1 MYPRDYVET
10 TPDKPAFIIASTG
23 EEVSYLQLEQ
33 RANRAAQLFR
43 ALGLKA
49 GDHIAIFMENNRH
62 FMEIVWGAQ
71 RAGLI
76 YTAVSTHLKRDEVI
90 YIADNCEARILI
102 TSPKLSQTATEVAS
116 ACSSVDHFY
125 MVEHALEGFNSWDE
139 ACASQSDQPIE
150 DEEGGVPML
159 YSSGTTGM
167 PKGVLPARV
176 GNLPID
182 ALSAQIQGLMM
193 LFGFDSDTVYLS
205 PAPLYHAAP
214 LANNLFTM
222 YAGGTSII
230 MDAFDAEGSLALI
243 ERYRVTLSQWVPIM
257 FTRLLKLPVEVRAR
271 YDVSSMKNAFH
282 AAAPCPIEVKQ
293 QMIDWWGPII
303 LEYYSATEAH
313 GVTFINSEQWLAHRG
328 SVGLPMACEVHI
340 LDDEQQELPAGEVGE
355 IYFSKKGPRFEYYK
369 EGDKTTGAYNT
380 HGYAS
385 VGDMGYVDE
394 DGFLYLTDRRNFMII
409 TGGVNVYP
417 QEVENLLITHPEVA
431 DVAVFGIPSEQFGE
445 EVKAVVQ
452 ALEPQTDTEAL
463 ASRLDTFCR
472 ERLSTIKCPR
482 SYDFMAELPR
492 LDNGKLYKRHLQA
505 SYQEK
510 P

>member
-1 MYPRDYVET
+1 MYPRDYVES
-10 TPDKPAFIIASTG
+10 TPDKAAFIIASTG

-33 RANRAAQLFR
+33 RANRGAHLFR

-76 YTAVSTHLKRDEVI
+76 YSAISTHLKRDEVL
-90 YIADNCEARILI
+90 YIADNCEAKVLI
-102 TSPKLSQTATEVAS
+102 TSPKLSVVAREVAS
-116 ACSSVDHFY
+116 GTSSVEHFY
-125 MVEHALEGFNSWDE
+125 MVENALEGFKSWDE
-139 ACASQSDQPIE
+139 ACASLPDQPID

-167 PKGVLPARV
+167 PKGVLPAKPN
-176 GNLPID
+176 NLPID
-182 ALSAQIQGLMM
+182 ALSAQIQGLML
-193 LFGFDSDTVYLS
+193 LFGFDAETIYLS

-257 FTRLLKLPVEVRAR
+257 FTRMLKLPSEVRNR
-271 YDVSSMKNAFH
+271 YDISSMKTAFH
-282 AAAPCPIEVKQ
+282 AAAPCPVEVKQ

-303 LEYYSATEAH
+303 LEYYSATESH
-313 GVTFINSEQWLAHRG
+313 GVTFINSEQWLEHRG

-340 LDDEQQELPAGEVGE
+340 LDDNQQEVPTGEVGE

-369 EGDKTTGAYNT
+369 EDGKTSGAYNDK
-380 HGYAS
+380 GYAS

-417 QEVENLLITHPEVA
+417 QEVENLLITHPDVA

-452 ALEPQTDTEAL
+452 AVDPDIDIETL
-463 ASRLDTFCR
+463 ASRLGSFCR
-472 ERLSTIKCPR
+472 ERLSTVKCPR

-492 LDNGKLYKRHLQA
+492 LDNGKLYKRHLQDQ
-505 SYQEK
+505 YRNK
-510 P
+510 

>member
-1 MYPRDYVET
+1 MYPRDYIES
-10 TPDKPAFIIASTG
+10 TPDKAAFIIASTG

-33 RANRAAQLFR
+33 RANRGAHLFR

-76 YTAVSTHLKRDEVI
+76 YTAVSTHLKRDEVL
-90 YIADNCEARILI
+90 YIAENCEAKVLI
-102 TSPKLSQTATEVAS
+102 TSPKLSEVAREVAS
-116 ACSSVDHFY
+116 ETTSVDHFY
-125 MVEHALEGFNSWDE
+125 MVEDALDGFESWDE
-139 ACASQSDQPIE
+139 ACATHPDQPID

-167 PKGVLPARV
+167 PKGVLPARPD
-176 GNLPID
+176 NLPID
-182 ALSAQIQGLMM
+182 ALSPQIRGLIM
-193 LFGFDSDTVYLS
+193 LFGFDADTIYLS

-222 YAGGTSII
+222 YAGGTSVI
-230 MDAFDAEGSLALI
+230 MDTFGAEESLALI

-257 FTRLLKLPVEVRAR
+257 FTRMLKLPAEIRDY
-271 YDVSSMKNAFH
+271 YDISSMKTAFH
-282 AAAPCPIEVKQ
+282 AAAPCPVDVKQ

-313 GVTFINSEQWLAHRG
+313 GVTFINSEQWLEHRG
-328 SVGLPMACEVHI
+328 SVGLPMGCEVHI
-340 LDDEQQELPAGEVGE
+340 LDENQQEVPTGEIGE
-355 IYFSKKGPRFEYYK
+355 IYFSKEGPRFEYYK
-369 EGDKTTGAYNT
+369 EGDKTTGAYT
-380 HGYAS
+380 DKGYAS

-445 EVKAVVQ
+445 EVKAVIQ
-452 ALEPQTDTEAL
+452 AIDPDSDSEAL
-463 ASRLDTFCR
+463 AGKLDSFCR

-482 SYDFMAELPR
+482 SYDFMTELPR
-492 LDNGKLYKRHLQA
+492 LDNGKLYKRHLQEQ
-505 SYQEK
+505 YKHQ
-510 P
+510 

>member
-1 MYPRDYVET
+1 MYPRDYLNT
-10 TPDKPAFIIASTG
+10 TPDKAAFIIASSG
-23 EEVSYLQLEQ
+23 EEVSYRQLEQ
-33 RANRAAQLFR
+33 RANRGAQLFR

-49 GDHIAIFMENNRH
+49 GDHIAIFMENNRY
-62 FMEIVWGAQ
+62 FMEIVWAAQ

-76 YTAVSTHLKRDEVI
+76 YTAISTHLKRDEVL
-90 YIADNCEARILI
+90 YIADNCEAKVLI
-102 TSPKLSQTATEVAS
+102 TSPKMSAVAREVAS
-116 ACSSVDHFY
+116 GSSSVGHFY
-125 MVEHALEGFNSWDE
+125 TVKETLDGFSNWDD
-139 ACASQSDQPIE
+139 ACASQSDQPID

-167 PKGVLPARV
+167 PKGVLPTLP

-182 ALSAQIQGLMM
+182 ALSSQMQGLML
-193 LFGFDSDTVYLS
+193 LFGFNADAVYLS

-214 LANNLFTM
+214 LAYNLFTM

-230 MDAFDAEGSLALI
+230 MDTFDAEGSLKLI

-257 FTRLLKLPVEVRAR
+257 FSRLLKLPPDVRSR
-271 YDVSSMKNAFH
+271 YDISSMKNAFH
-282 AAAPCPIEVKQ
+282 AAAPCPVEVKQ

-303 LEYYSATEAH
+303 SEYYSATESH

-328 SVGLPMACEVHI
+328 SVGLPLGCEVHI
-340 LDDEQQELPAGEVGE
+340 LDDNHQEVPTGEVGE
-355 IYFSKKGPRFEYYK
+355 VYFSKKGPRFQYYK
-369 EGDKTTGAYNT
+369 EGEKTSGAYT
-380 HGYAS
+380 EKGYAS
-385 VGDMGYVDE
+385 VGDVGYVDE

-431 DVAVFGIPSEQFGE
+431 DVAVFGIPSESFGE

-452 ALEPQTDTEAL
+452 AIDLDADSGAL
-463 ASRLDTFCR
+463 ATRLDSFCR
-472 ERLSTIKCPR
+472 EQLSTIKCPR

-505 SYQEK
+505 SYSNK
-510 P
+510 H

>member
-10 TPDKPAFIIASTG
+10 TPDKAAFIIASTG

-33 RANRAAQLFR
+33 RANRAAHLFR
-43 ALGLKA
+43 TLGLKA

-76 YTAVSTHLKRDEVI
+76 YTAISTHLKHDEVL
-90 YIADNCEARILI
+90 YIADNCEAKVLI
-102 TSPKLSQTATEVAS
+102 TSPRLSGIAS
-116 ACSSVDHFY
+116 EIASGVSSVDYFY

-139 ACASQSDQPIE
+139 ACTGQSDQPIE
-150 DEEGGVPML
+150 DEEGGIPML
-159 YSSGTTGM
+159 YSSGTTGT
-167 PKGVLPARV
+167 PKGVLPARP

-182 ALSAQIQGLMM
+182 SLSAQIQGLMM

-230 MDAFDAEGSLALI
+230 MDSFDAENSLALI

-257 FTRLLKLPVEVRAR
+257 FTRMLKLPAEVRTR
-271 YDVSSMKNAFH
+271 YDISSMKNAFH
-282 AAAPCPIEVKQ
+282 AAAPCPVEVKQ

-303 LEYYSATEAH
+303 LEYYSATESH
-313 GVTFINSEQWLAHRG
+313 GVTFINSKQWLAHRG

-340 LDDEQQELPAGEVGE
+340 LDDEQRELPTEEVGE

-369 EGDKTTGAYNT
+369 EGDKTSGAYNNK
-380 HGYAS
+380 GYAS

-417 QEVENLLITHPEVA
+417 QEVENLIITHPEVA

-452 ALEPQTDTEAL
+452 ALDPEVDTEAL
-463 ASRLDTFCR
+463 ASRLDSFCQ
-472 ERLSTIKCPR
+472 ERLSRIKCPR

-492 LDNGKLYKRHLQA
+492 LDNGKLYKRHLQER
-505 SYQEK
+505 YQK
-510 P
+510 NL